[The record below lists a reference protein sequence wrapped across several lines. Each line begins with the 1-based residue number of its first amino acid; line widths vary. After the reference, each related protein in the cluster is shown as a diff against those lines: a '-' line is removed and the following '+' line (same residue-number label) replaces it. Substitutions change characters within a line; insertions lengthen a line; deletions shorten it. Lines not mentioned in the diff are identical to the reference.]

1 MSKLEKI
8 LTIGIVIIAILFANT
23 LLSKEPYQGHI
34 AEPVQINLTKAE
46 TITIP
51 DEVGNVEL
59 SLLAKYTIEG
69 VVKSKKK
76 YSDYTSRVSKYDFA
90 LAWGDLN
97 EQEID
102 DHIRYYQSGRWYY
115 YQCSG
120 DSLVSQDYISNHSA
134 NVHLIHKDKD
144 VLNKIKKIRENE
156 YVRLEGYLVNV
167 NFKDGSWKTSLSRS
181 DTGNGSCEIMYV
193 TNVKTIDWE

>member
-8 LTIGIVIIAILFANT
+8 LITGLVIIAILFANT
-23 LLSKEPYQGHI
+23 LLSKEPYQGNI

-59 SLLAKYTIEG
+59 SLLAKYKVEG

-76 YSDYTSRVSKYDFA
+76 YSDYPSRVSKYDFA

-97 EQEID
+97 KQEID

-115 YQCSG
+115 YQYSG
-120 DSLVSQDYISNHSA
+120 DSLVSQDYISSHSA

-167 NFKDGSWKTSLSRS
+167 NFKDGSWKTSLSRT
-181 DTGNGSCEIMYV
+181 DTGNGACEVMYV
-193 TNVKTIDWE
+193 TNVKAID